1 MKQFVNLRLAFFVA
15 ISLCLGIGFIGA
27 LKLYSITSGVIVG
40 ACFIVILVVF
50 ICLFLSRIGVK
61 TTITFALIFLLFF
74 SLGTVLTSVQINNY
88 EKANLNAHSYKI
100 TAKVEEVSP
109 TDLGSRL
116 ILSNAYVEGDF
127 KGELNYKISLYVNG
141 ESDFEIGDKI
151 SLFAKLKDKQLVYSN
166 RVLSEDISGGIKYSA
181 SISAKDI
188 TLLEKDK
195 TIFHSVNTFI
205 KDSLYDG
212 LDENE
217 FSIAYAMLLGNS
229 DYMDEQVLSSYRSAG
244 VAHIFAV
251 SGLHIGFLSVAL
263 NFILN
268 KLGAKRW
275 VKALVIIPTLFFYS
289 GVCGF
294 TASSLRASIMSAV
307 MLLLSIKGERY
318 DGISSISIAAIIIL
332 LFNPMDM
339 FCVGFILSFSIVLGI
354 LVFSRPISKIFKFLP
369 QKLANTLGMILSA
382 QLVGAPIM
390 LMFFGQFSLISII
403 ANLLFIPIISVVFVV
418 ILLFAVLGG
427 IFSISGIVL
436 FLPNYILKG
445 INLLIICIDT
455 KSLMIGGFSLFGFVV
470 FYYLALLICSGL
482 INLKSI
488 TKLILALIC
497 SIICITGSIFCN
509 IAYNRQIRLY
519 IIGSANL
526 SAVVVCEKDVN
537 TLILSDANGAFS
549 LSRLKSLYN
558 SNEIDTID
566 NLVFCAENKDYQSVI
581 TRLNVLA
588 KIERVY
594 YYGQKDEMA
603 EKVVC
608 KSFPVIE
615 MINLVENSSVGIG
628 NISLSYFADGD
639 GCVIDGQK
647 DYLILSKTNV
657 KNIDLK
663 SLDEKYEKVITLEN
677 VEWLSSILSRDK
689 LISFRSNA
697 TYEDGETFGNFSF
710 VLD

>member
-1 MKQFVNLRLAFFVA
+1 
-15 ISLCLGIGFIGA
+15 
-27 LKLYSITSGVIVG
+27 
-40 ACFIVILVVF
+40 
-50 ICLFLSRIGVK
+50 
-61 TTITFALIFLLFF
+61 
-74 SLGTVLTSVQINNY
+74 LTSVQINNY

-100 TAKVEEVSP
+100 TARVEEVSP

-116 ILSNAYVEGDF
+116 ILSSAYVEGDF
-127 KGELNYKISLYVNG
+127 NGRLNYKISLYVNG
-141 ESDFEIGDKI
+141 DSNFEIGDKI
-151 SLFAKLKDKQLVYSN
+151 SLFAKLKDKPLIYSG
-166 RVLSEDISGGIKYSA
+166 RVLSDDISNGIKYTA
-181 SISAKDI
+181 SISADNI
-188 TLLEKDK
+188 TILENDK
-195 TIFHSVNTFI
+195 TIFQSVNTFI

-212 LDENE
+212 LEENE

-229 DYMDEQVLSSYRSAG
+229 DYMNEQVLSSYRSAG

-294 TASSLRASIMSAV
+294 TASSVRASIMSAV
-307 MLLLSIKGERY
+307 MLLLSIRGERY

-332 LFNPMDM
+332 LFNPIDM

-354 LVFSRPISKIFKFLP
+354 LVLSRPISKIFKFLS
-369 QKLANTLGMILSA
+369 QKFANTLGTILSA

-418 ILLFAVLGG
+418 ILICAIFGG
-427 IFSISGIVL
+427 IFSISGVTL

-445 INLLIICIDT
+445 INFLITCIDT

-470 FYYLALLICSGL
+470 FYYLTLLICSGL
-482 INLKSI
+482 INLKLT
-488 TKLILALIC
+488 TKTILAVLC

-509 IAYNRQIRLY
+509 ISYNRQIKLY
-519 IIGSANL
+519 VIGSSNL
-526 SAVVVCEKDVN
+526 SATIVCEKDIN
-537 TLILSDANGAFS
+537 TLILSNVNGAFS
-549 LSRLKSLYN
+549 LSRLKSICD
-558 SNEIDTID
+558 SNGIDTID

-581 TRLNVLA
+581 TRLNVIV
-588 KIERVY
+588 KIEQVY

-603 EKVVC
+603 ESVVC
-608 KSFPVIE
+608 KSFPGIK
-615 MINLVENSSVGIG
+615 MINLTENNPVKVGK
-628 NISLSYFADGD
+628 ISLSYFADGD
-639 GCVIDGQK
+639 GCIIDGEK

-657 KNIDLK
+657 KNIDLI
-663 SLDEKYEKVITLEN
+663 SLDKQYEKVITLEN
-677 VEWLSSILSRDK
+677 VDWLGSVLAQDK
-689 LISFRSNA
+689 LISFRENA
-697 TYEDGETFGNFSF
+697 RYEDGETFGNLSF